1 MIKIKNLVKT
11 YGKIRAVDD
20 LSLTINEGEIFALLG
35 LNGAGKSTTIKV
47 LCLLTQKTGGKLD
60 IAGLDLDEK
69 GNEIKKIINLS
80 PQETAV
86 ANNLTVRENLELI
99 CDLYGINNVGD
110 AVDKYLKTL
119 DLESKEKCRARSLS
133 GGQKRRLSLAMA
145 LITEPKILI
154 LDEPTL
160 GLDVKSR
167 KELWRIISE
176 CKGKTTV
183 VLTTHYLEE
192 AERLADRIGVMRK
205 GKLVALG
212 SAKEIVDSVGATDF
226 ENAFLVLAGGED
238 E

>member
-47 LCLLTQKTGGKLD
+47 LCLLTQKTGGKVE

-86 ANNLTVRENLELI
+86 ANNLTVRENLKLI
-99 CDLYGINNVGD
+99 CDLYGIDNVGD

>member
-1 MIKIKNLVKT
+1 MATQGEYCNGA
-11 YGKIRAVDD
+11 YRRAV
-20 LSLTINEGEIFALLG
+20 GF
-35 LNGAGKSTTIKV
+35 V
-47 LCLLTQKTGGKLD
+47 
-60 IAGLDLDEK
+60 
-69 GNEIKKIINLS
+69 
-80 PQETAV
+80 
-86 ANNLTVRENLELI
+86 
-99 CDLYGINNVGD
+99 
-110 AVDKYLKTL
+110 
-119 DLESKEKCRARSLS
+119 
-133 GGQKRRLSLAMA
+133 
-145 LITEPKILI
+145 